1 MEIPEGFQKVYVHFT
16 GHGTQQFFTAPSK
29 EAASEFISAQTDEL
43 TEWSSA
49 WTTQLFC
56 RATDYCGFFQGGQ
69 IPIHCV
75 DYTRVPIKGHVRKD
89 EIESL

>member
-1 MEIPEGFQKVYVHFT
+1 MELPEGFQHVFVHFP
-16 GHGTQQFFTAPSK
+16 GSGGEQLFTAPSK

-56 RATDYCGFFQGGQ
+56 RAKDYSGFFPGSGV
-69 IPIHCV
+69 PVACV
-75 DYTRVPIKGHVRKD
+75 EWTRIEIKGHKRTGD
-89 EIESL
+89 D